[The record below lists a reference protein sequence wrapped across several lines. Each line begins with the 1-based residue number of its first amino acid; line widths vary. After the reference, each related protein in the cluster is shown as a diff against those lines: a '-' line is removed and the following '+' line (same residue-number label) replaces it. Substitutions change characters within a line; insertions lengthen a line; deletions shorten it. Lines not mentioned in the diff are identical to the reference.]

1 MSIEGLGKR
10 FQEARVARGLTL
22 DEAARL
28 TKIRPARLEEIE
40 AEDISNFPSLAFAK
54 GFLMIYGKFLNVDVS
69 SHLEAFE
76 SSPHMTVDGY
86 AYLQDNPAPKQRTIV
101 RPRTTN
107 KISLLPLVIGL
118 VVLIGGFTLIKL
130 FRDIKRIA
138 PPGRTVGVAAAPSL
152 APTAG
157 RIVAPRALP
166 AENTPARV
174 VAAATATAIPT
185 TAPVISPLTPP
196 ETATQPGPTEPEVR
210 RAEPV
215 HPEDL
220 KRLGIDKSGTV
231 PGAINR
237 IEIRPLKKTYL
248 RVTIDKGSS
257 KPPFEQ
263 WVSPGDGTVRFSGK
277 HIVVKVLD
285 REAVEIRK
293 NGQPLT
299 DGDTDITVE

>member
-1 MSIEGLGKR
+1 MSLEGLGKR

-40 AEDISNFPSLAFAK
+40 AEDFSNFPSLAYAK

-101 RPRTTN
+101 RPTTTN
-107 KISLLPLVIGL
+107 KTSLLPLVIGL
-118 VVLIGGFTLIKL
+118 VVLIGGFSLIKL
-130 FRDIKRIA
+130 FRDIKRIT
-138 PPGRTVGVAAAPSL
+138 PPGRTVGVQASPSL
-152 APTAG
+152 APTPG

-174 VAAATATAIPT
+174 VAAPVATPIPT
-185 TAPVISPLTPP
+185 TAPVIAAATPS
-196 ETATQPGPTEPEVR
+196 ETQVQPSPTEPEVR

-220 KRLGIDKSGTV
+220 KRLGIENAGAV

-248 RVTIDKGSS
+248 RVTVDNGSS
-257 KPPFEQ
+257 KPPFER
-263 WVSPGDGTVRFSGK
+263 WVSPGDGIMRFSGK
-277 HIVVKVLD
+277 HVAVKVLD
-285 REAVEIRK
+285 REAVEIKK
-293 NGQPLT
+293 NGQPLP
-299 DGDTDITVE
+299 DGDSDITVE

>member
-40 AEDISNFPSLAFAK
+40 AEDFSNFPSLAYAK

-69 SHLEAFE
+69 SHLDAFE
-76 SSPHMTVDGY
+76 GSPHMTVDGY
-86 AYLQDNPAPKQRTIV
+86 AYLQDNPARKHRTIV
-101 RPRTTN
+101 RPTVTN
-107 KISLLPLVIGL
+107 KTSLLPLVIGL

-185 TAPVISPLTPP
+185 TAPVISPPTPP
-196 ETATQPGPTEPEVR
+196 ETATQTSPTEPEVR

-220 KRLGIDKSGTV
+220 KRLGIEKSGTV
-231 PGAINR
+231 PGTINR

-248 RVTIDKGSS
+248 RVIVDNGSS
-257 KPPFEQ
+257 KPPFER
-263 WVSPGDGTVRFSGK
+263 WVSPGDGAVRFSGK
-277 HIVVKVLD
+277 HITVKVLD
-285 REAVEIRK
+285 REAVEIKK
-293 NGQPLT
+293 NGQPLP